1 MLESTT
7 LTQRPPKLAL
17 GPVLYYWPR
26 EILLAFYQQRSTAP
40 VDIIYLGETVC
51 SKRRSL
57 NAEDWL
63 DLAERLTAAGKEVVL
78 STMALLEA
86 ESELKTL
93 RRLCE
98 NGRFTVE
105 ANDMGA
111 VHRLAGQAP
120 FVLGTGINVYND
132 QTLGFLAGL
141 GARRWVMPVELSRD
155 TLARIQAQR
164 PQGME
169 TEVFAYGR
177 LPLAYSARCFTARHH
192 NLPKDDCQY
201 RCLNDPEGLTLSTR
215 EGQAFLTLNGVRTQ
229 SAQTYNLLPEL
240 AELRALGVDVLR
252 ISPQAEGAA
261 AVVEAFADCLRGR
274 RDPVA
279 AAAALDAT
287 RPHGACDGYWQGQ
300 PGLRRV
306 AALGLEGLTCSRK

>member
-1 MLESTT
+1 MRATNMEDATI
-7 LTQRPPKLAL
+7 TQRTPKLAL

-26 EILLAFYQQRSTAP
+26 ETLLAFYQQMSTAP

-57 NAEDWL
+57 NTDDWL
-63 DLAERLTAAGKEVVL
+63 ELAEQLTTAGKDVVL

-111 VHRLAGQAP
+111 VRLLSGRMP

-132 QTLGFLAGL
+132 QTLRFLAGL
-141 GARRWVMPVELSRD
+141 GARRWIMPVELSRT

-164 PQGME
+164 PVGME
-169 TEVFAYGR
+169 TEIFAYGR
-177 LPLAYSARCFTARHH
+177 LPLAYSARCFTARYH

-201 RCLNDPEGLTLSTR
+201 RCLNDPEGLSLSTR
-215 EGQAFLTLNGVRTQ
+215 EGQAFLTINGIQTQ

-252 ISPQAEGAA
+252 ISPQAEGTET
-261 AVVEAFADCLRGR
+261 VVAAFADCLRGVR
-274 RDPVA
+274 EPIT
-279 AAAALDAT
+279 AAAALNVAL
-287 RPHGACDGYWQGQ
+287 PQGACNGYWQGQ
-300 PGLRRV
+300 PGLRQV
-306 AALGLEGLTCSRK
+306 AALG